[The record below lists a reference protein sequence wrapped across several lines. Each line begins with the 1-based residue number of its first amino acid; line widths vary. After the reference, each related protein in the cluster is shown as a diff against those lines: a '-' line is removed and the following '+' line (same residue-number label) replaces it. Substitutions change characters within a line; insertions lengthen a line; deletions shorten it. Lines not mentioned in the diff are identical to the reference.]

1 MRVLLALLVGLILG
15 GIAVWYFGSPAGQ
28 SALQNTGTQISD
40 AAKSTGHAVQD
51 KLKVLDLRTNDFKNE
66 LARTGRVIRRKA
78 EDAGHAIADATAD
91 ARITAA
97 IKAKLLA
104 SRDLSAFSISVN
116 TTYGIVTL
124 SGTVPSLDAISKA
137 MLLALETE
145 GVTEVI
151 STLQVK
157 AKT

>member
-1 MRVLLALLVGLILG
+1 LFVGVVIG
-15 GIAVWYFGSPAGQ
+15 AAAVWYFSTNEGKTTV
-28 SALQNTGTQISD
+28 QNTGTQISD
-40 AAKSTGHAVQD
+40 AAKAAGHAIQD
-51 KLKVLDLRTNDFKNE
+51 KLRVLDLRTNDFKDE
-66 LARTGRVIRRKA
+66 FARTGRVIRRKA

-91 ARITAA
+91 ARITGA

-116 TTYGIVTL
+116 TTNGIVTL
-124 SGTVPSLDAISKA
+124 SGTVPTLEDIAKA
-137 MLLALETE
+137 MLLAFETE

-157 AKT
+157 AKA

>member
-1 MRVLLALLVGLILG
+1 MIGAG
-15 GIAVWYFGSPAGQ
+15 AVWYLGSDEGKTT
-28 SALQNTGTQISD
+28 LNHTGTQISD
-40 AAKSTGHAVQD
+40 AAKSAEHAVQD
-51 KLKVLDLRTNDFKNE
+51 KLKVLDLRTNDFKDE
-66 LARTGRVIRRKA
+66 LARTGHIIRRKA
-78 EDAGHAIADATAD
+78 EEAGRAIADATAD

-104 SRDLSAFSISVN
+104 SHELSAFSISVN
-116 TTYGIVTL
+116 TTNGIVTL
-124 SGTVPSLDAISKA
+124 SGTVPSLEAISKA
-137 MLLALETE
+137 MLLALEIE